1 MVSRARERRAELRR
15 RRPWMPKIGASYFF
29 RARMA
34 DADRRHR
41 MARGNRCESE
51 TASRQA
57 AAVASSSSSAAS
69 GAGASGAT
77 KSTSLCL
84 CQTALPII
92 QRMLGADKAVSA
104 LYHRRREHVAAALF
118 IWRLST
124 CTEQLEQRA
133 EAILGRLPP
142 SCSGLAGTQGQYSE
156 GATRS
161 GPDTLM
167 GTARDAQIAAAGADP
182 LAASDCQ
189 LRTGANGELAL
200 REALRRAEMSA
211 ESLRASEQCAT
222 KAQWAAEQS
231 AAAAATELQRLE
243 SELSTARRR
252 LGEAVEAGAA
262 AAATS
267 RETTAAW
274 EARVHTSEAEAAQA
288 LAARDKAVEQVGT

>member
-1 MVSRARERRAELRR
+1 M
-15 RRPWMPKIGASYFF
+15 
-29 RARMA
+29 
-34 DADRRHR
+34 
-41 MARGNRCESE
+41 
-51 TASRQA
+51 
-57 AAVASSSSSAAS
+57 
-69 GAGASGAT
+69 
-77 KSTSLCL
+77 
-84 CQTALPII
+84 
-92 QRMLGADKAVSA
+92 
-104 LYHRRREHVAAALF
+104 
-118 IWRLST
+118 
-124 CTEQLEQRA
+124 
-133 EAILGRLPP
+133 
-142 SCSGLAGTQGQYSE
+142 
-156 GATRS
+156 
-161 GPDTLM
+161 
-167 GTARDAQIAAAGADP
+167 
-182 LAASDCQ
+182 
-189 LRTGANGELAL
+189 AL